1 MSAQLSRRAML
12 ALALAGCGRSSKPEG
27 ATSGRRLVTVGGPI
41 SEIVAAL
48 GAGGEIIGVDTS
60 STFPASLAQLPKVG
74 YQRTLSPEG
83 ILALRPTAVIASQDA
98 GPPAVLEQLRGAGV
112 QVQIIQAEPSSAG
125 ALAKIR
131 GVAAAIGRASQGE
144 ELASR
149 LTRELEAIPALCASK
164 PRLRVLCVHAR
175 GAGAVLVSG
184 AGSAAEAMVRL
195 VQAEPAAPEIR
206 GNQPLTP
213 EAALAAKPDVLLT
226 TTHGVEGLGG
236 VDGLLKTPGLG
247 ETPAGKAR
255 RVIVMD
261 DLLLL
266 GFGPRTAEA
275 ARGLLEA
282 LHGRA

>member
-1 MSAQLSRRAML
+1 MSAELSRRALL
-12 ALALAGCGRSSKPEG
+12 ALALAGCGATRPGG
-27 ATSGRRLVTVGGPI
+27 AGARRLVTVGGPI
-41 SEIVAAL
+41 SEIAAAL
-48 GAGGEIIGVDTS
+48 GVDGEIVGVDTS
-60 STFPASLAQLPKVG
+60 STFPASLARLPRVG

-83 ILALRPTAVIASQDA
+83 ILALRPSAVIASQDA
-98 GPPAVLEQLRGAGV
+98 GPPAALEQLRGAGV
-112 QVQIIQAEPSSAG
+112 DVQIIQAEPSPAG
-125 ALAKIR
+125 AMKKIR
-131 GVAAAIGRASQGE
+131 GVAAAVGRGPRGE

-149 LTRELEAIPALCASK
+149 LAGELEAIPALCASK

-184 AGSAAEAMVRL
+184 AGSAAEAMLRL

-213 EAALAAKPDVLLT
+213 EAALAARPDVLLT

-236 VDGLLKTPGLG
+236 VDGLLKVPGLG

-282 LHGRA
+282 LHGRG